1 MKTHELIDR
10 LSAET
15 ALPALHPRSI
25 GLQIVTVVGVVSALF
40 LLIAGPRDDLMQAMS
55 KPLVLTKT
63 VLPAVLCLVALA
75 LALRLMR
82 PERDVRLLPLLL
94 PLGAATGLWIW
105 SYATQAPAQRFADV
119 SVPALAECMGLILLL
134 SALPATLALRW
145 LSRGATTSPRIS
157 GALAGLAVAA
167 GAATGYSL
175 FCVQDNPLFFVT
187 WYGAAIVIV
196 AGLCALAGGR
206 VLRW

>member
-1 MKTHELIDR
+1 
-10 LSAET
+10 
-15 ALPALHPRSI
+15 
-25 GLQIVTVVGVVSALF
+25 
-40 LLIAGPRDDLMQAMS
+40 
-55 KPLVLTKT
+55 
-63 VLPAVLCLVALA
+63 
-75 LALRLMR
+75 
-82 PERDVRLLPLLL
+82 
-94 PLGAATGLWIW
+94 
-105 SYATQAPAQRFADV
+105 
-119 SVPALAECMGLILLL
+119 MGLILLL